1 MAEFFCYALLLC
13 YKGCVY
19 VELIQLFMLGKRL
32 IRTEIP
38 FPDLELQSFIENG
51 SLMLE
56 TGLLEKNGK
65 IVCRRCGNK
74 DKSLLG
80 SHPCAKCQSIKC
92 MYCRHCLTLGK
103 ISSCQMLY
111 RWTGPQLSFP
121 KVEAALTWE
130 GKLSP
135 GQRHA
140 SEQVRHAVISKKS
153 MLVWA
158 VCGAGKTEVLFEG
171 LAEAFLLGHRVLL
184 ATPRTDVVK
193 ELYPRL
199 KKSFPSIIMSALYG
213 GSKDRA
219 PDAQFVIATT
229 HQVMRFFRAFD
240 VVIVDEVDAFPF
252 SYDKSLQYAVEQ
264 AQKQISAL
272 IYLSATPN
280 RALLQSSEIETIKIP
295 RRFHNHPLP
304 VPRFQW
310 TGNWFK
316 KVTNGKWP
324 NGLNKWLAENLAQKK
339 PLLLFL
345 PSINTL
351 QLTSAFLHNES
362 ISHQTVHAEDP
373 ERHEIITQFR
383 NQQIPLLLT
392 TTILERGVTFTNVQ
406 VAVLGSENDVFT
418 EAALVQISGRV
429 GRHPDYPN
437 GDICFF
443 HNGKTESMIKAKKQ
457 IEIMNKEAGFN

>member
-1 MAEFFCYALLLC
+1 M
-13 YKGCVY
+13 
-19 VELIQLFMLGKRL
+19 ELIQLFMLGKRL
-32 IRTEIP
+32 LRTEIP
-38 FPDLELQSFIENG
+38 FPKHELQPLIENQT
-51 SLMLE
+51 LMLE
-56 TGLLEKNGK
+56 TGLINKNGK
-65 IVCRRCGNK
+65 ILCRRCGNK

-80 SHPCAKCQSIKC
+80 SHPCAKCQSSKC

-111 RWTGPQLSFP
+111 RWTGPQLPFP

-130 GKLSP
+130 GELSS

-140 SEQVRHAVISKKS
+140 SKQVRQAVINQKS

-171 LAEAFLLGHRVLL
+171 LAEAFLHGHRVLL

-199 KKSFPSIIMSALYG
+199 KKSFPLIKMSALYG

-219 PDAQFVIATT
+219 PDAQLVIATT
-229 HQVMRFFRAFD
+229 HQVMRFYRAFD

-252 SYDKSLQYAVEQ
+252 SFDQSLQYAVEQ
-264 AQKQISAL
+264 AQKQLSAL
-272 IYLSATPN
+272 IYLSATPDHT
-280 RALLQSSEIETIKIP
+280 LLQSSDIETIKIP

-316 KVTNGKWP
+316 KVTNNKWP
-324 NGLNKWLAENLAQKK
+324 NGLNKWLAENLAQNK
-339 PLLLFL
+339 PLLLFI

-362 ISHQTVHAEDP
+362 FSHQTVHAEDP
-373 ERHEIITQFR
+373 ERHEKITQFR

-429 GRHPDYPN
+429 GRHPDYPQ

-443 HNGKTESMIKAKKQ
+443 HNGKTKAMMKAKQQ
-457 IEIMNKEAGFN
+457 IENMNKEAGFK